1 MGTCNDEF
9 NQYVSNIQIDD
20 SRPNIP
26 QTKDQSQAY
35 TDHDE
40 ASSVKPESDPG
51 GYQPQNS
58 VVVNMESYASIEF
71 GVAKLE
77 ILYQEKLKC
86 IAMSSNGWR
95 CMEIISEEQLFK
107 ARELVRSSAK
117 SDDVLDIELLLG
129 SVLCPGHALGQLP
142 QIYSEKW
149 ASFSEQRLS
158 KDEAMSIFD
167 AGAWISVDFFHS
179 EESGQHST
187 PTKMRRPRSKSQEC
201 AQNDHLPE
209 AAGASASKGGD
220 QPSIQTDSQ
229 DIIDLNLVKEMLFSF
244 PPNYVYIWKSL
255 DKNTGRNLV
264 KIENG
269 TVILGFKGL
278 NKEGTDAG
286 CQLRALDPAFVDHV
300 LVKDPKRALKLIY
313 TELENFRAKVDCQ
326 HWKFAA
332 TSYADE
338 QEHIKWFNIPV
349 NVAIE
354 SVRLWCSFVG
364 MAYNSAGTIE
374 DKWAKMATLLPKPSL
389 SEIKSLEKGLLTGDE
404 ETISLHYELRN
415 GRYKQWI
422 KDGQS
427 SNV

>member
-9 NQYVSNIQIDD
+9 NQSVSNIQIDD

-26 QTKDQSQAY
+26 HTKDQSQAY
-35 TDHDE
+35 IDHDE
-40 ASSVKPESDPG
+40 ASSVKPKSDPG

-107 ARELVRSSAK
+107 ARELVSSSAK

-142 QIYSEKW
+142 QIYLEKW
-149 ASFSEQRLS
+149 ARFSEQRLS

-167 AGAWISVDFFHS
+167 ADAWISVDFFHS
-179 EESGQHST
+179 EQSGQPST

-201 AQNDHLPE
+201 APNGHPPE
-209 AAGASASKGGD
+209 ASSPSASKGGD
-220 QPSIQTDSQ
+220 QPSTQTHSQ
-229 DIIDLNLVKEMLFSF
+229 DVIDRNLIKEMVSSF
-244 PPNYVYIWKSL
+244 APKYVYIRKSL

-264 KIENG
+264 KIGNDIG
-269 TVILGFKGL
+269 GRGLKGL
-278 NKEGTDAG
+278 DKERTDAG
-286 CQLRALDPAFVDHV
+286 CQLQALDPTLVDQV
-300 LVKDPKRALKLIY
+300 LVKDSERAVKLIY
-313 TELENFRAKVDCQ
+313 TELENFRAKIDCQ
-326 HWKFAA
+326 HRQCAA
-332 TSYADE
+332 TSYSDE
-338 QEHIKWFNIPV
+338 QEHSKWFDIPV

-364 MAYNSAGTIE
+364 MAYNSGGTIE

-404 ETISLHYELRN
+404 EIISFHHELRN
-415 GRYKQWI
+415 SRYKQWI